1 MTFRR
6 FLYDACIPTNVVN
19 YFYFKT
25 ILNAIII
32 INTLKA

>member
-32 INTLKA
+32 IKTLKA